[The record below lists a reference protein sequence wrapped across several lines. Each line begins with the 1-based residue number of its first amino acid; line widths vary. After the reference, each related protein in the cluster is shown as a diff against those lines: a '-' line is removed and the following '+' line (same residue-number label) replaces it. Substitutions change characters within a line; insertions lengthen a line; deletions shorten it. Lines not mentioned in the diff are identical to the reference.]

1 MLYSEILKL
10 GVGLNKDVAPEKV
23 YPLCSLV
30 KGEDAKEV
38 VKILKEFGYDLSSF
52 NIANLRLLTLN
63 KKDMKALLEVLTK
76 IEELKL
82 HDIFSYNLNVR
93 SLNSS
98 VLARVEVCLKNNI
111 PFVHRE
117 SNDLIS
123 EIYNEEAFMEYT
135 NGRIKSQDEA
145 VEASPVEVKENM
157 TLDEEDNMV
166 RSDILKTL
174 LEVKEENKDDFTFGF
189 LITSIIANLD
199 NVIASD
205 NKEYRITGNK
215 HIIERALEGISLTPD
230 MQSEIDNKILSAFPD
245 VNDLE
250 RGV

>member
-1 MLYSEILKL
+1 
-10 GVGLNKDVAPEKV
+10 
-23 YPLCSLV
+23 
-30 KGEDAKEV
+30 
-38 VKILKEFGYDLSSF
+38 
-52 NIANLRLLTLN
+52 
-63 KKDMKALLEVLTK
+63 
-76 IEELKL
+76 
-82 HDIFSYNLNVR
+82 
-93 SLNSS
+93 
-98 VLARVEVCLKNNI
+98 
-111 PFVHRE
+111 
-117 SNDLIS
+117 
-123 EIYNEEAFMEYT
+123 
-135 NGRIKSQDEA
+135 
-145 VEASPVEVKENM
+145 M